1 MGAFGLSSR
10 SRVWGVPAGD
20 LVREYQ
26 GEELSELLRPGSLV
40 QEVAVRPAMGSDAL
54 KIESVRRAN
63 RDWLEPWEATVP
75 PGSTNLP
82 PTWGEYSKRMNRSMK
97 EGTGLL
103 IAVVVD
109 GEVAGCVTLG
119 AVERGSMS
127 QGTLGYW
134 IGKRNAGQG
143 VTALAAATVID
154 MIILELGLHRV
165 EINVRPENNASL
177 GVCRRIGVREEAYK
191 PRFMS
196 IAGQWADH
204 IGFGVDREDL
214 QQRTMIQA
222 LRDSRLESSAPIV

>member
-10 SRVWGVPAGD
+10 SRVWGVPAGN
-20 LVREYQ
+20 LVREYRAAD
-26 GEELSELLRPGSLV
+26 LAELLRPESSA
-40 QEVAVRPAMGSDAL
+40 QEVIVRPAMGSDAL

-63 RDWLEPWEATVP
+63 RDWLEPWEATIA
-75 PGSTNLP
+75 PGSNSLP
-82 PTWGEYSKRMNRSMK
+82 PTWGEYSRRMNRSMK

-109 GEVAGCVTLG
+109 GDVAGCVTLG

-134 IGKRNAGQG
+134 IGQRWAGQG

-154 MIILELGLHRV
+154 MVILELGLHRI
-165 EINVRPENNASL
+165 EINVRPENNPSL
-177 GVCRRIGVREEAYK
+177 GVCRRIGVRQEAYK

-214 QQRTMIQA
+214 QRQTMIQA
-222 LRDSRLESSAPIV
+222 LRESRYETSTPIV